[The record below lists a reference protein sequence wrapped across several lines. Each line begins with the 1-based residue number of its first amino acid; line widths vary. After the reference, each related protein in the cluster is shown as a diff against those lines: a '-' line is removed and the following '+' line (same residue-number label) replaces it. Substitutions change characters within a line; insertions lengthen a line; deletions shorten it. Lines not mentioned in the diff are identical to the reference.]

1 MQDVVE
7 YTDIIPSIKSD
18 HSAITLHIKS
28 NFGNSIIR
36 WIEVLY
42 DDITSCVMNNGFA
55 SEIFFVEC
63 GLRQGDRLSPYLFI
77 IALEIL
83 SVKTKILRASKL
95 VRVSSIKLCAFAD
108 DLTTFVKNAKSL
120 RSLQNL
126 LKTFG
131 DISGLRLNKEKTE
144 AYWEGLSGVMVLRQ
158 TVKILAILRLTVN
171 FFL

>member
-1 MQDVVE
+1 
-7 YTDIIPSIKSD
+7 
-18 HSAITLHIKS
+18 
-28 NFGNSIIR
+28 
-36 WIEVLY
+36 
-42 DDITSCVMNNGFA
+42 MNNGFA

-63 GLRQGDRLSPYLFI
+63 GVRQGDPLSPYLFI

-83 SVKTKILRASKL
+83 SIAMRQNKDIEGIQIGEGI
-95 VRVSSIKLCAFAD
+95 IKLCAFAD

-144 AYWEGLSGVMVLRQ
+144 AYWEGLNGVMVLRL